1 MYIQSIVYSL
11 LKHFQG
17 YLAIYRN
24 TASYSGTLI
33 DTQLEGRG
41 GGLPWTFWNWK
52 NVLILERKALI
63 KFSFGLKFPFKM

>member
-41 GGLPWTFWNWK
+41 EASPELFETEKMCWFWKEKLW
-52 NVLILERKALI
+52 LSYLL
-63 KFSFGLKFPFKM
+63 G